1 LQNKTTFSKVEAHQ
15 LEIQVICQECS
26 LFAILAAEL
35 KFNLIWSSSQQGKK
49 LPGKN
54 RRIGES
60 LNGFPAGQKLPEC
73 NAT

>member
-1 LQNKTTFSKVEAHQ
+1 
-15 LEIQVICQECS
+15 